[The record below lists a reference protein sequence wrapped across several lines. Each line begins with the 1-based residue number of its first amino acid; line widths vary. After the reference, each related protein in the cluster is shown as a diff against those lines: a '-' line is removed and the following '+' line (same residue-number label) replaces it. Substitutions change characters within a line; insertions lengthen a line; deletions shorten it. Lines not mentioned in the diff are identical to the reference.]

1 MHLDCIEMCAIS
13 IGRILAHN
21 IFMENF
27 TYPLG
32 VLAVSRINKVLH
44 LIIIKK
50 LKSWESFFSHFFLVW
65 NSVRSRLPYGRL
77 RSAVLKIGKLN

>member
-1 MHLDCIEMCAIS
+1 MHLDCIEM
-13 IGRILAHN
+13 GRILAHN
-21 IFMENF
+21 IFMEKF
-27 TYPLG
+27 TYPSG

-50 LKSWESFFSHFFLVW
+50 LKSWESFFRLFCLVW

-77 RSAVLKIGKLN
+77 HCAVLKISKLS